1 MDFLDPKKQ
10 RAHTYR
16 LLIGYV
22 LVGIALILTTIILL
36 YQAYGFGID
45 KNGQIIQ
52 NGLVFVSSTPNPA
65 KIFINGQQYK
75 DDTNVRIPLPA
86 GQYTFEL
93 QRNGYENWKRAI
105 TVEGGSVDRFD
116 YPFLIPS
123 KLQSSTYKEYA
134 AKPRLVTE
142 SPDRRWLITQGGE
155 SLIRFAIHDLSKQK
169 ENDPGKE
176 IVLPDSVA
184 TAAGNNA
191 PGGWELVQWSSDNR
205 HVLLKH
211 AFQKDGQSSSEYILL
226 DREDPAQSVNLT
238 NSWGINPS
246 KVQLKDRAYDSY
258 FLFDETSHKLMT
270 ATLKTPE
277 PKAFLDHVLAFK
289 SYGDDIVLYATD
301 KDVADN
307 KVAVRW
313 REGSDTHPIRTFDAG
328 SNYLLDLTRYDG
340 DWYVVAGSAAEGKAY
355 VYRNP
360 VDMLKTQDITVPV
373 HVLKVADANHL
384 EFSDNARFI
393 MIEKDNHFAVYD
405 AEYDKGYTYT
415 APLTLDAPQ
424 AFASWMDGHRLMY
437 TSGGKVVIF
446 DFDSIN
452 QRTLVLN
459 EAGMLPVFDRDY
471 EYLYT
476 VAPSTKSG
484 APFVINKTPLRI
496 PDDL

>member
-1 MDFLDPKKQ
+1 MDFLDPQKQ

-65 KIFINGQQYK
+65 KIYINGEKYK

-93 QRNGYENWKRAI
+93 QRDGYEHWKRAI

-116 YPFLIPS
+116 YPFLVPT
-123 KLQSSTYKEYA
+123 KLQPTTYKEYT

-142 SPDRRWLITQGGE
+142 SPDRRWLVTQSGD
-155 SLIRFAIHDLSKQK
+155 SFIRFTIFDLNKK
-169 ENDPGKE
+169 EDATGTE
-176 IVLPDSVA
+176 IVLPDAVA
-184 TAAGNNA
+184 SATQSGTT
-191 PGGWELVQWSSDNR
+191 GGWDLVQWSSDNQ
-205 HVLLKH
+205 HVVLKH
-211 AFQKDGQSSSEYILL
+211 SFQKDGQTASEYILL
-226 DREDPAQSVNLT
+226 DRENPAQSLNLT
-238 NSWGINPS
+238 TAWGMNPAS
-246 KVQLKDRAYDSY
+246 IQLQDRAYDKY
-258 FLFDETSHKLMT
+258 YLFDEVNHKLMT
-270 ATLKTPE
+270 ATIKAPQ
-277 PKAFLDHVLAFK
+277 PKLYLDHVLSYK
-289 SYGDDIVLYATD
+289 SYGDDIMLYATD
-301 KDVADN
+301 ENVAKG

-313 REGSDTHPIRTFDAG
+313 HQGTDEHLIRTFDAG
-328 SNYLLDLTRYDG
+328 SQYLLDLTRYDG
-340 DWYVVAGSAAEGKAY
+340 DWYVVAGSSAEGKAY

-373 HVLKVADANHL
+373 HVLKAPNFNHL

-393 MIEKDNHFAVYD
+393 MIEKDTTFAIYD

-415 APLTLDAPQ
+415 AKQPLDAPQ
-424 AFASWMDGHRLMY
+424 QYASWMDGHRILY
-437 TSGGKVVIF
+437 TSGGKAVIF

-452 QRTLVLN
+452 QRTLVAN
-459 EAGMLPVFDRDY
+459 DAAALPLFDRDY
-471 EYLYT
+471 EYMYT
-476 VAPSTKSG
+476 LAPSTAKAN